1 MSTNTSTKPSQ
12 TTTPHTPSVP
22 DGKSELPTTIPDFPG
37 PPTTPPPA
45 AVQSPAVATTK

>member
-1 MSTNTSTKPSQ
+1 MSTNTSNKTSQ
-12 TTTPHTPSVP
+12 TSAPHMPPVP